1 MKTLS
6 HRLRQITWHVAL
18 LPGVIIYLACGG
30 DEPDRRR
37 MMPMMGQSQMRES
50 MQQMM
55 GDMLPIGVEPSQ
67 LPDPDSRGAELLSR
81 YCSQCHGIPSPRLHT
96 GQEWPNVLTRMV
108 KRMRKMEFGGMGMM
122 QIESPS
128 QAELGILSSYLGVHS
143 MVGMDPQRSMEM
155 TGPGADAFR
164 EICSACH
171 ALPDPRQHTRDEWP
185 AVVDRM
191 TRNMRSL
198 DRVVPSD
205 RELEHVITFLRSN
218 APTGG

>member
-1 MKTLS
+1 MNRPIAAVFSL
-6 HRLRQITWHVAL
+6 VAL
-18 LPGVIIYLACGG
+18 VTSAIIGLACDGG
-30 DEPDRRR
+30 DPNRGR

-81 YCSQCHGIPSPRLHT
+81 YCLQCHGIPSPRLHT

-108 KRMRKMEFGGMGMM
+108 KRMRKMELGGLGMM

-128 QAELGILSSYLGVHS
+128 QAELEILASYLVGHS
-143 MVGMDPQRSMEM
+143 MVGMDPQRSREM

-171 ALPDPRQHTRDEWP
+171 ARPDPGQHTRDEWP

-205 RELEHVITFLRSN
+205 RELDQVITFLQSN